1 MKKLTTATIATLGLV
16 TFGAATA
23 DDASAAEQLNTN
35 DQYTTTYSQSTGDYV
50 TVDANGNKH
59 HTLDGN
65 WNPSMF
71 NNGEFKFYVVDENG
85 AYNYYYYSSEN
96 ADYDYAT
103 ENTSVATPVFENTTS
118 VDNADYNYNAQ
129 SANYVEAVPYT
140 TSNANYTQQP
150 AAAPANNAGY
160 NYTTTTTTT
169 TTTTAPAA
177 TNAPAATGL
186 TYGKGGQ
193 GNLYTAGQCTYYA
206 YERSGGRVGSLWGN
220 ANNWANAARSAGY
233 TVNNTP
239 AVGAIMQTTAGGYG
253 HVAYVENVGS
263 NGSVTVSEMN
273 YTGVGQVSTRTLS
286 ASQAASHNF
295 IH

>member
-23 DDASAAEQLNTN
+23 DDASAAEQLNVN
-35 DQYTTTYSQSTGDYV
+35 SQYTTTYSEVTGDYV

-65 WNPSMF
+65 WNPTMF
-71 NNGEFKFYVVDENG
+71 NNESFKFWEVDENG
-85 AYNYYYYSSEN
+85 TYHYYYYSNDN
-96 ADYDYAT
+96 ADYSYAT
-103 ENTSVATPVFENTTS
+103 TNTTVATPVVNNS
-118 VDNADYNYNAQ
+118 YDYNTQ
-129 SANYVEAVPYT
+129 STNYVEAVPYT
-140 TSNANYTQQP
+140 TSNTNYAQP
-150 AAAPANNAGY
+150 VAAPSSNANY

-169 TTTTAPAA
+169 TTTSAPV
-177 TNAPAATGL
+177 ATGL
-186 TYGKGGQ
+186 TYGRGGQ

-253 HVAYVENVGS
+253 HVAYVENVAS

-273 YTGVGQVSTRTLS
+273 YTGVGQVSSRTLS
-286 ASQAASHNF
+286 ASQAAGYNY

>member
-16 TFGAATA
+16 TLGVASAS
-23 DDASAAEQLNTN
+23 DASAAEQLNVYS
-35 DQYTTTYSQSTGDYV
+35 QYTTTYSEVTGDYV

-65 WNPSMF
+65 WDPTMF
-71 NNGEFKFYVVDENG
+71 NNESYKFWEVDENG
-85 AYNYYYYSSEN
+85 TYDYYYYTFDN
-96 ADYDYAT
+96 VDYSYAT
-103 ENTSVATPVFENTTS
+103 NYTTVATPVVN
-118 VDNADYNYNAQ
+118 NNYDYNTQ
-129 SANYVEAVPYT
+129 STNYVDAVPYVYT
-140 TSNANYTQQP
+140 TNTNYTQQP
-150 AAAPANNAGY
+150 VAAPTNNNASY
-160 NYTTTTTTT
+160 NYTTTATTTT
-169 TTTTAPAA
+169 TSAPV
-177 TNAPAATGL
+177 ATGL
-186 TYGKGGQ
+186 TYTSGGQ

-206 YERSGGRVGSLWGN
+206 YNRSGGRVGSLWGN

-239 AVGAIMQTTAGGYG
+239 AAGAIMQTTAGGYG
-253 HVAYVENVGS
+253 HVAYVENVAA

-286 ASQAASHNF
+286 ASQAAGYNY